1 MYVFSCYLC
10 LHYNFVDR
18 PGVPNVAIVLTD
30 GQANE
35 RESELESEA
44 RMLRESG
51 EGVL

>member
-1 MYVFSCYLC
+1 MC
-10 LHYNFVDR
+10 LRAICVCTKIFVDR